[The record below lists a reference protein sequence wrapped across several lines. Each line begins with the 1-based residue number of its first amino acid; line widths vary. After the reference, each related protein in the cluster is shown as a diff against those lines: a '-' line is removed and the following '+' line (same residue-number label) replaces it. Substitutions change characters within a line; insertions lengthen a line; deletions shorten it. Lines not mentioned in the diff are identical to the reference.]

1 MSRRVDIDQN
11 SDEWMLVRAPLPT
24 ASMFSKLLTPAKLQP
39 SKQARLEAYR
49 LAGSVLAGELL
60 EGGFSTEWTQRG
72 HDLEPLAA
80 NEYDETSNEP
90 PCTDGGFFIK
100 EIESGE
106 IGASPDRLV
115 GEDGLLEIKC
125 LTHPYHLSAVDK
137 IRTTGTPPHD
147 YLLQCQGQLYVTERK
162 WCDLFFFHPHEK
174 ITNARIRIYSDN
186 DIHIKLEAALNSV
199 LEERDRIVK
208 RLT

>member
-100 EIESGE
+100 EITYIS
-106 IGASPDRLV
+106 R
-115 GEDGLLEIKC
+115 
-125 LTHPYHLSAVDK
+125 
-137 IRTTGTPPHD
+137 
-147 YLLQCQGQLYVTERK
+147 
-162 WCDLFFFHPHEK
+162 
-174 ITNARIRIYSDN
+174 
-186 DIHIKLEAALNSV
+186 
-199 LEERDRIVK
+199 
-208 RLT
+208 